1 MARKAEAPKG
11 EAFLPGT
18 SAAELREMA
27 KRADNGIDSI
37 RYMAMY
43 MRHGHNVLGVFSS
56 GLGTTDSV
64 TMLIDPQKRQQNAAI
79 P

>member
-1 MARKAEAPKG
+1 MTRKDEAPKG

-37 RYMAMY
+37 RYSAY
-43 MRHGHNVLGVFSS
+43 GNHDPLRAG
-56 GLGTTDSV
+56 GL
-64 TMLIDPQKRQQNAAI
+64 AAAACA
-79 P
+79 